1 MHRRRALRPL
11 PPRSRKSF
19 LFFSSDHFLDLCL
32 GGRSRLMFICR
43 CGRPVSRRKGRTRST
58 VTVVA
63 CVPFRVVSLLAGACA
78 FDSLLAL
85 PRLARRRMRLSS
97 RLCRILEATTL
108 TGFTHIRQHPL
119 DISPSVKTSSVLP
132 EDRNRNRDVYAQLG
146 TSHLAPQRRS
156 AVGTHR
162 NTPRCG
168 TVPTTGPATLHTH
181 TQPPRLTGCHA
192 SWTVHQ

>member
-58 VTVVA
+58 VNVVA

-85 PRLARRRMRLSS
+85 PRLARRRMSS
-97 RLCRILEATTL
+97 RRCRILEATTL

-132 EDRNRNRDVYAQLG
+132 EDRNRDVYAQPG
-146 TSHLAPQRRS
+146 TSHRSGGWRS
-156 AVGTHR
+156 AHIGIHLAAGR
-162 NTPRCG
+162 FLPLGQR
-168 TVPTTGPATLHTH
+168 PYIRIHS
-181 TQPPRLTGCHA
+181 RRD
-192 SWTVHQ
+192 